1 MRYRLTPSRTA
12 VISNDRVL
20 AGVWRNGLYSGAAA
34 VTATQTD
41 AWINDVVSAYNG
53 LFFLA
58 LKTKEILTL
67 ATRWMNPEDMLRN
80 KQSHKEKYCMIH
92 RR

>member
-1 MRYRLTPSRTA
+1 M
-12 VISNDRVL
+12 
-20 AGVWRNGLYSGAAA
+20 
-34 VTATQTD
+34 TATQTD
-41 AWINDVVSAYNG
+41 AWIDDVVSAYNR

-80 KQSHKEKYCMIH
+80 KQSHEEKYCMIH